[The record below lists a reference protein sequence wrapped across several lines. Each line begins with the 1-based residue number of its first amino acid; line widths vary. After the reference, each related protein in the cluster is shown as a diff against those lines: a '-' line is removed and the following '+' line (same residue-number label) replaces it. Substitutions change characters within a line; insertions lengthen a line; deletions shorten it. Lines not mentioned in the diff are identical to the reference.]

1 MHGREGAT
9 LKSMNAFSIRE
20 ALTVGWTKTKQNF
33 LLWIMILVT
42 MAVVNMAAGWLDDQV
57 DSKLLSTLLAL
68 GGYVIQLGLE
78 LGIIGVALKL
88 LADQT
93 TKYSDLFTMY
103 GLVPQFFLATII
115 GGIAVMLGLLVFVIP
130 GIYIALRL
138 SQTAFLIADWKLS
151 GIDALKKS
159 WEITRGNTLQLFF
172 LVVVVSALNLIGG
185 FLFLV
190 GLLVTVPVTTL
201 AMAYVYRKI
210 APGGAITPAPVNAIV
225 TSEAIA

>member
-1 MHGREGAT
+1 
-9 LKSMNAFSIRE
+9 MNAFSIRE
-20 ALTVGWTKTKQNF
+20 ALVVGWTKTKQNF
-33 LLWIMILVT
+33 LLWVMILVT
-42 MAVVNMAAGWLDDQV
+42 MAVVTMAAGWLDDQI
-57 DSKLLSTLLAL
+57 DNKLLSTLLAL

-88 LADQT
+88 LADQA

-115 GGIAVMLGLLVFVIP
+115 GGIAVMLGSIVFVIP
-130 GIYIALRL
+130 GIYIAVRL

-151 GIDALKKS
+151 GVDALKKS

-172 LVVVVSALNLIGG
+172 LVLVVSVLNLIGA
-185 FLFLV
+185 FLFLL
-190 GLLVTVPVTTL
+190 GLFVTVPITTL

-210 APGGAITPAPVNAIV
+210 APGAAITPAPVNAIA
-225 TSEAIA
+225 TSEAVA